1 MRIEPNHIGRVAQR
15 PVNEVGRAEVNGA
28 HPTQS
33 VPQGDQVVL
42 SQRASEVQL
51 AREALASVPQ
61 VRARRI
67 AELKRQIQSG
77 AFRVDADK
85 VADKIVTGS

>member
-1 MRIEPNHIGRVAQR
+1 MRIEPSHISRVAQGS
-15 PVNEVGRAEVNGA
+15 VSEVGRAEVNGA
-28 HPTQS
+28 RPTQS
-33 VPQGDQVVL
+33 VAQGDQVVL

-51 AREALASVPQ
+51 AREALASAPQ

-77 AFRVDADK
+77 TFRVDADK
-85 VADKIVTGS
+85 VADKIIGGP